1 MRMLLW
7 REIRENLKWAT
18 LPGLVIGGLMALM
31 GTPSLMDPGVLLI
44 VSLIAGVFGAVLG
57 FLQVHSESRGDK
69 RSLLLHRP
77 LGRSRIFLA
86 KAVAGVGLYLLALGL
101 PFAVVVAFAAT
112 PGHSFDPFSWPMV
125 LPWLADVLT
134 GLVFYFAGMLTA
146 QREARWYGSR
156 CLGLAAG
163 LFCSYLVWIVPEFWQ
178 ALLAIACVGS
188 VTAAAAWGCFCGG
201 GAYESQPRIAKI
213 ASAATF
219 LLGLSALAF
228 TGQTL
233 AGRFFWPR
241 EDITTYFDRHGKALF
256 VHELEGKIDSI
267 TDSQGQAPPEIQGE
281 RLDYYKLKE
290 IMTPTAHGGWPKTR
304 SYRNTNGALVK
315 YGNETMPGNE
325 AWWYV
330 PARGR
335 LLGYDKHSNQLLGSF
350 GPDGFLPPNEQSG
363 QRFQGEP
370 SS

>member
-178 ALLAIACVGS
+178 ALLAIGGVGAL
-188 VTAAAAWGCFCGG
+188 TAVAAWGGFSAG
-201 GAYESQPRIAKI
+201 GAYTPQPRTARL
-213 ASAATF
+213 ALAATF
-219 LLGLSALAF
+219 LLGLSALGF
-228 TGQTL
+228 TGQIL
-233 AGRFFWPR
+233 AGRSFWTP
-241 EDITTYFDRHGKALF
+241 EDYSTYFDRQGRVLF
-256 VHELEGKIDSI
+256 VHEFNGKLDSI
-267 TDSQGQAPPEIQGE
+267 TDTYGQVPQDIQDE
-281 RLDYYKLKE
+281 PLDY
-290 IMTPTAHGGWPKTR
+290 
-304 SYRNTNGALVK
+304 
-315 YGNETMPGNE
+315 
-325 AWWYV
+325 
-330 PARGR
+330 
-335 LLGYDKHSNQLLGSF
+335 
-350 GPDGFLPPNEQSG
+350 
-363 QRFQGEP
+363 
-370 SS
+370 